1 METKKISVI
10 MPIYNA
16 ERYVEKTIMSIL
28 DQTYPDFEL
37 IIIDD
42 HPTDNTLKIVE
53 NIKDDRI
60 KILHNDRN
68 RGIACSRN
76 AGIKSAVGEFIAIM
90 DHDDLAPEYRF
101 EKQVNYLREHED
113 VDILGGSIQLI
124 GENDEPLAPPTDV
137 YKNPKYIEA
146 LFLFY
151 NVFCNSEV
159 MFRRRLLIEND
170 ILYQDNCLGME
181 DFRFWIDCSKVGKM
195 ASLEELLLY
204 HRMTSKNETT
214 RVMNDLKDE
223 RIKLFSELQNYSL
236 RRSGFQL
243 KAEHLAI
250 LNKVMTED
258 QQGVCESGEEMRLL
272 YEAFKEL
279 VSQAEKMRLHNYREI
294 ADMCRFYFTSRTR
307 LMDNDDLWK

>member
-1 METKKISVI
+1 MDIKKISVI

-16 ERYVEKTIMSIL
+16 EQYVEKTIMSIL
-28 DQTYPDFEL
+28 NQTYSNFEL

-53 NIKDDRI
+53 RIKDDRI

-68 RGIACSRN
+68 RGIAYSRN
-76 AGIKSAVGEFIAIM
+76 VGLKSAIGEFIAIM

-101 EKQVNYLREHED
+101 EKQVNYLNEHID
-113 VDILGGSIQLI
+113 IDILGGSIQLI
-124 GENDEPLAPPTDV
+124 DENDKPLAPPTGV
-137 YKNPKYIEA
+137 YTNPKYIEA

-159 MFRRRLLIEND
+159 MFRRKLLTEND

-181 DFRFWIDCSKVGKM
+181 DFRFWIDCSKIGKM
-195 ASLEELLLY
+195 TFLEELLLY
-204 HRMTSKNETT
+204 HRMTPQNETM
-214 RVMNDLKDE
+214 RVMNDLKNE
-223 RIKLFSELQNYSL
+223 RIKLFSEMQNYSL
-236 RRSGFQL
+236 RRSGFKL
-243 KAEHLAI
+243 KGKYLAI

-258 QQGVCESGEEMRLL
+258 QQGVCQSGEEMRML

-279 VSQAEKMRLHNYREI
+279 VFQAEKMQLHNYREI

-307 LMDNDDLWK
+307 LMSNSDLWK

>member
-1 METKKISVI
+1 MEAKKISVI

-16 ERYVEKTIMSIL
+16 EQYVEKTIMSIL
-28 DQTYPDFEL
+28 NQTYPNFEL

-42 HPTDNTLKIVE
+42 HPADNTLKIVE
-53 NIKDDRI
+53 RIKDDRI

-68 RGIACSRN
+68 RGIAFSRN
-76 AGIKSAVGEFIAIM
+76 AGLKSATGEFIAIM

-101 EKQVNYLREHED
+101 EKQVNYLNEHI
-113 VDILGGSIQLI
+113 DIDIVGGSIQLI
-124 GENDEPLAPPTDV
+124 DENDEPLAPPTGV
-137 YKNPKYIEA
+137 YTNPKYIEA

-159 MFRRRLLIEND
+159 MFRRKLIIEND

-214 RVMNDLKDE
+214 RVMNDLKHE
-223 RIKLFSELQNYSL
+223 RIELFSEMQNYSL

-243 KAEHLAI
+243 KEKHLAI

-279 VSQAEKMRLHNYREI
+279 VFQAEKMQLHNYREI

-307 LMDNDDLWK
+307 LMDNSDLWK